1 MALTGR
7 CLCGKIRYE
16 LDGALPPLVNCHCQF
31 CRRAHGAAFVTVAW
45 IRRSSFR
52 FTSGEDSFQRH
63 SVGDAFRGFCGSCGT
78 RLFSGLASGDGIAT
92 LIVSTL
98 DDCPERG
105 PVIHINL
112 ESKADWY
119 VISDDLPQYQTSPAD
134 IAATLKALA
143 ASSR

>member
-1 MALTGR
+1 M
-7 CLCGKIRYE
+7 
-16 LDGALPPLVNCHCQF
+16 
-31 CRRAHGAAFVTVAW
+31 
-45 IRRSSFR
+45 
-52 FTSGEDSFQRH
+52 FQRY

-78 RLFSGLASGDGIAT
+78 LLFNGLASGDGIAT

-98 DDCPERG
+98 DKSPEQG
-105 PVIHINL
+105 PVMHINL

-119 VISDDLPQYQTSPAD
+119 VICDDLPQYQTSPAD